1 MIRVLV
7 ADDHPVVRQG
17 IQRILAAAGGLE
29 VVEEAG
35 DAASLLERARAVEHD
50 LVLLD
55 LSMPGAEGLELLKQ
69 VKRERPKV
77 PVLILTVSSADQYAV
92 RALRAGASGYLTK
105 ENAPAELVGAIR
117 RVVLGGRYV
126 SPDVAEAL
134 ASHLADDSE
143 TPPHERL
150 SDREFQVF
158 HLIATG
164 TPTREIARRL
174 GLTVKTV
181 STYRTRIF
189 DKMKL
194 DSPADLAA
202 YAVRHRLIE

>member
-1 MIRVLV
+1 MIRILV

-29 VVEEAG
+29 VVDEAG
-35 DAASLLERARAVEHD
+35 DATTLLERAREVEHD

-69 VKRERPKV
+69 LKRERPRV
-77 PVLILTVSSADQYAV
+77 PVLILTVSAADQYAV
-92 RALRAGASGYLTK
+92 RSLRAGASGYLTK
-105 ENAPAELVGAIR
+105 ESAPAELVGAVR
-117 RVVLGGRYV
+117 RVAQGGRYV
-126 SPDVAEAL
+126 GPDVAEAL
-134 ASHLADDSE
+134 AGHLADDNE
-143 TPPHERL
+143 APPHERL

-158 HLIATG
+158 HLIALG

-181 STYRTRIF
+181 STYRMRIF
-189 DKMKL
+189 DKMEL
-194 DSPADLAA
+194 DSPAQLAA